1 MSPWT
6 MSIGLAPAGVEFDA
20 IDGQPSK
27 LFFLILA
34 PPQDTGNYYLQALGK
49 IAELVRKDAVCNGL
63 MEVADI
69 YLVNKADLPGLDGLD
84 EGVRREGGQRV
95 GEAQRGSE
103 ERLVVTGFEK
113 IDGRKLSFAIE
124 ARDGVDTISKG
135 SHDRFI
141 IDAGKFNAGVAKKK
155 ASI

>member
-1 MSPWT
+1 M
-6 MSIGLAPAGVEFDA
+6 LALITRPSASGA
-20 IDGQPSK
+20 NTLSTNDGNDTVNVSHT
-27 LFFLILA
+27 A
-34 PPQDTGNYYLQALGK
+34 ATPPGFTVTVKG
-49 IAELVRKDAVCNGL
+49 
-63 MEVADI
+63 
-69 YLVNKADLPGLDGLD
+69 
-84 EGVRREGGQRV
+84 
-95 GEAQRGSE
+95 
-103 ERLVVTGFEK
+103 RLEK